1 MHLCPTVL
9 LALSFTLT
17 LLLFDI
23 VYKHFNI
30 VVPHIV
36 LGTIVTVLFFGLC
49 KMGYE
54 NLNWVCIAVLTL
66 AFLSGWM
73 INIAYKDKSDALSI
87 YNRKQCNI
95 LNTGGNNPP
104 PPTDDG
110 SGSGGGSGGSGGS
123 GCGGGS
129 GGGGSGGGGSG
140 GGSHCCEPTVCTYV

>member
-17 LLLFDI
+17 LLLFDVGYNKFDI
-23 VYKHFNI
+23 L
-30 VVPHIV
+30 VPHVI
-36 LGTIVTVLFFGLC
+36 LGSIITVLFFGIC

-54 NLNWVCIAVLTL
+54 NLNWVCIAILTL
-66 AFLSGWM
+66 AILSGWM
-73 INIAYKDKSDALSI
+73 INIAYNNKSNALDI
-87 YNRKQCNI
+87 YNRQQCNI

-110 SGSGGGSGGSGGS
+110 LGGSGGSGGS
-123 GCGGGS
+123 GGGGSGGS

-140 GGSHCCEPTVCTYV
+140 GTKCCEPTVCTYV

>member
-17 LLLFDI
+17 LLLFDVGYNKFDI
-23 VYKHFNI
+23 L
-30 VVPHIV
+30 VPHVI
-36 LGTIVTVLFFGLC
+36 LGSIITVLFFGIC

-54 NLNWVCIAVLTL
+54 NLNWVCIAILTL
-66 AFLSGWM
+66 AILSGWM
-73 INIAYKDKSDALSI
+73 INIAYNNNSNALDI
-87 YNRKQCNI
+87 YNRQQCNI

-110 SGSGGGSGGSGGS
+110 LGGSGGSGGS
-123 GCGGGS
+123 GGGGSGGS

-140 GGSHCCEPTVCTYV
+140 GTKCCEPTVCTYV

>member
-17 LLLFDI
+17 LLLFDVGYNKFDI
-23 VYKHFNI
+23 L
-30 VVPHIV
+30 VPHVI
-36 LGTIVTVLFFGLC
+36 LGSIITVLFFGIC

-54 NLNWVCIAVLTL
+54 NLNWVCIAILTL
-66 AFLSGWM
+66 AILSGWM
-73 INIAYKDKSDALSI
+73 INIAYNNNSNALDI
-87 YNRKQCNI
+87 YNRQQCNI

-110 SGSGGGSGGSGGS
+110 SGGSG
-123 GCGGGS
+123 GGGS

-140 GGSHCCEPTVCTYV
+140 GGCSGGGSGGTQCCEPTVCTYV